1 MRPLTAV
8 LILSAI
14 IIMAIFLAPA
24 FQLAGYDTRYLYAST
39 AYGYSMYPLIKSGDL
54 LIIAKKGSPY
64 YDPEIGDIL
73 VYRYKNFYVAHRL
86 IHING
91 DIYFLKGDN
100 NDYVERVKEENIVG
114 EVIETIPKENL
125 IAYTL
130 VKDLLLP

>member
-64 YDPEIGDIL
+64 YNPEIGDIL

-100 NDYVERVKEENIVG
+100 NDYVERVKEENVVG
-114 EVIETIPKENL
+114 EVIEVIPRENL
-125 IAYTL
+125 IAGVV
-130 VKDLLLP
+130 VKNLIF

>member
-14 IIMAIFLAPA
+14 IVMAILLAPV

-39 AYGYSMYPLIKSGDL
+39 ACGYSMYPSIKNGDL
-54 LIIAKKGSPY
+54 LVVAKKGSPY

>member
-14 IIMAIFLAPA
+14 IVMAILLAPV

-39 AYGYSMYPLIKSGDL
+39 ACGYSMYPSIKNGDL
-54 LIIAKKGSPY
+54 LVVAKKGSPY

-86 IHING
+86 IRVDG

-100 NDYVERVKEENIVG
+100 NDYVEKVKEENVVG
-114 EVIETIPKENL
+114 EVIEVIPRENL
-125 IAYTL
+125 VASVV
-130 VKDLLLP
+130 VKNLIF